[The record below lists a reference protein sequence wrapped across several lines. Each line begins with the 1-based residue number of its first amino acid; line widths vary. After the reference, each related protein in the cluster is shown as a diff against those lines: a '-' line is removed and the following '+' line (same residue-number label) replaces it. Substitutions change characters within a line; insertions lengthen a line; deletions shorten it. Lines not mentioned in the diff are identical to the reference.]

1 VPRAGGGSGTI
12 ARDEPAPVRYHLPV
26 SDPAPPPL
34 VLASASPRRRALL
47 EAAGL
52 ALRVAPQ
59 DVDEGWPGP
68 SEPPL
73 VYVARVAEAKALA
86 YAGAPAIVLAAD
98 TTVALDGEVL
108 AKPVDDDD
116 ARRMLTR
123 LSDRTHHVHT
133 AVAVRVVDADGALE
147 LEARRRTLA
156 RTTVTTEVRFR
167 RLGAAEI
174 ARYVATGEPRDKAG
188 AYAIQGGAGGFV
200 AALSGSYTNV
210 VGLPLE
216 ETLTLLRAAGL
227 SLEAP

>member
-1 VPRAGGGSGTI
+1 MT
-12 ARDEPAPVRYHLPV
+12 RDEPARLRYHLPV
-26 SDPAPPPL
+26 TPPPL

-47 EAAGL
+47 ESAGL

-86 YAGAPAIVLAAD
+86 YAGAPAVVLAAD

-108 AKPVDDDD
+108 AKPLDDDD
-116 ARRMLTR
+116 ARRMLAR
-123 LSDRTHHVHT
+123 LSGRTHHVHT
-133 AVAVRVVDADGALE
+133 AVAVRVAHATHASDAPDAPDGPTVD
-147 LEARRRTLA
+147 ARRRALT

-167 RLGAAEI
+167 RLGAEEI

-227 SLEAP
+227 TWEAA